1 MSKPISPR
9 AAWWFRSRS
18 RCRPTPASISSRP
31 RPGPIHRSS
40 PPFGSCFSPRC
51 RTKPEKPSRSDAI
64 SVSCGCF
71 RLVAPNRHGRLR
83 PPTSNCR
90 LARSFSA
97 TATNTGEKLAMSE
110 PTGSQPPQI
119 KSRIG
124 AILRATSG
132 NFLEQFDFFLFG
144 FYAQDIAKAFFP
156 AQNETAALLNAYGVF
171 WLGALMRPVGAIV
184 LGAYIDRIGRR
195 QGLIVTLAIM
205 AIGTVVIAVCP
216 TYATIGVAAP
226 VIVLIG
232 RLLQGF
238 SAGVEL
244 GGVSVYLS
252 EISTPGNRGFYTS
265 FQSSSQQVAIF
276 VAAILGFVLSEILP
290 AATVAEWGWRIPFFI
305 GCLIIP
311 FIFLLR
317 RTLEETPA
325 FLAMKKHPSA
335 SEVFASAV
343 ANWRIVV
350 LGMMMAVLTTTTFY
364 FVTVYTPTFGK
375 TVLKLSSQDALLVT
389 LLVAMTNFIWNPVGG
404 ALSDRV
410 GRKPVLLT
418 IACLSLL
425 TAYPA
430 LHWLVSAPTFGKM
443 LAVEMMFSFYFGV
456 YSGTMLGCL
465 VEIVPAHVRT
475 TCFSLA
481 FALAAALFGT
491 FTPFA
496 STWLIDHTSDKASPG
511 YWLMCAA
518 TLGIIAALS
527 IYRGGRT
534 IATREAVAA

>member
-1 MSKPISPR
+1 MSQTST
-9 AAWWFRSRS
+9 
-18 RCRPTPASISSRP
+18 TPAP
-31 RPGPIHRSS
+31 
-40 PPFGSCFSPRC
+40 
-51 RTKPEKPSRSDAI
+51 
-64 SVSCGCF
+64 V
-71 RLVAPNRHGRLR
+71 
-83 PPTSNCR
+83 
-90 LARSFSA
+90 
-97 TATNTGEKLAMSE
+97 
-110 PTGSQPPQI
+110 I

-144 FYAQDIAKAFFP
+144 FYASYIGNAFFP
-156 AQNETAALLNAYGVF
+156 NVDDTARLLNTFGVF

-205 AIGTVVIAVCP
+205 AFGTVVIAFCP
-216 TYATIGVAAP
+216 SYASIGIAAP
-226 VIVLIG
+226 IIVVVG

-238 SAGVEL
+238 SAGVEI
-244 GGVSVYLS
+244 GGVSVYLA

-276 VAAILGFVLSEILP
+276 VAAIVGYLLSEAMP
-290 AATVAEWGWRIPFFI
+290 AETVAAWGWRIPFFI

-311 FIFLLR
+311 VIFFLR
-317 RTLEETPA
+317 RTLEETPE
-325 FLAMKKHPSA
+325 FLAMKKHPTA
-335 SEVFASAV
+335 SEVFASAA

-350 LGMMMAVLTTTTFY
+350 LGMMIAILTTTTFY

-375 TVLKLSSQDALLVT
+375 NVLKLSSADALQVT
-389 LLVAMTNFIWNPVGG
+389 VLVAVGNFIWNPVGG

-410 GRKPVLLT
+410 GRKPVLLA
-418 IACLSLL
+418 IAALSLL

-430 LHWLVSAPTFGKM
+430 LHWLVADPSFGKM

-456 YSGTMLGCL
+456 YSGTMLGAL

-496 STWLIDHTSDKASPG
+496 STLLIDMTHDKASPG
-511 YWLMCAA
+511 FWLMFAA
-518 TLGIIAALS
+518 VLGIIATLAV
-527 IYRGGRT
+527 YRGGQT
-534 IATREAVAA
+534 IATRAAVTA